1 MENMLLE
8 FKTAFELFGLGIEL
22 FRSSKDLLP
31 NSAEKL
37 TAEKSIDEAEKMAI
51 QRFLCLLVT

>member
-1 MENMLLE
+1 MEDMLSDIKTSFDL
-8 FKTAFELFGLGIEL
+8 FKAGIDL

-37 TAEKSIDEAEKMAI
+37 TAEKSIDEAEKMAKI
-51 QRFLCLLVT
+51 A

>member
-8 FKTAFELFGLGIEL
+8 FKTAFELFKLGIEL

-37 TAEKSIDEAEKMAI
+37 TAEKNIDEAEKMAI
-51 QRFLCLLVT
+51 IAGP